1 MEIEVLE
8 IEGNVERMMAKI
20 RRKGGSGNEKTK
32 PYVYVEDYLDVLREY
47 YMKMTKSEQ
56 HKPITSVETNK
67 PISSVETNKQSS
79 VETNKQ
85 SSVETNQ
92 QSSVET
98 SNKTTS
104 FLTEEREPIKKGIVK
119 ITVPRE
125 IDFRRLM

>member
-56 HKPITSVETNK
+56 HK

>member
-79 VETNKQ
+79 VETN
-85 SSVETNQ
+85 Q

>member
-56 HKPITSVETNK
+56 HKPISSVETNK
-67 PISSVETNKQSS
+67 PITS

>member
-56 HKPITSVETNK
+56 HKPI
-67 PISSVETNKQSS
+67 SS

>member
-79 VETNKQ
+79 VETNQ
-85 SSVETNQ
+85 H
-92 QSSVET
+92 SSVET